1 MNPIPINVA
10 VEDLLSESVS
20 NRLIRESGGKFSM
33 GTTFGRSGY
42 GYLRKTIR
50 GWNAAARSRP
60 IFVLTDLDD
69 EECPASLT
77 AAWLGCAPHPNL
89 LFRVAVREVEAWLL
103 ADREALASFLSVPK
117 RFLRSAPAGHP
128 ESFAD
133 PKATL
138 IELCRHSSSRE
149 IKQRIVP
156 AAGSTAQI
164 GREYN
169 ACLAEFVETVWRP
182 GEARKHAVSLDRA
195 LRRLEHFAPTW

>member
-69 EECPASLT
+69 
-77 AAWLGCAPHPNL
+77 
-89 LFRVAVREVEAWLL
+89 
-103 ADREALASFLSVPK
+103 
-117 RFLRSAPAGHP
+117 
-128 ESFAD
+128 
-133 PKATL
+133 
-138 IELCRHSSSRE
+138 
-149 IKQRIVP
+149 
-156 AAGSTAQI
+156 
-164 GREYN
+164 
-169 ACLAEFVETVWRP
+169 
-182 GEARKHAVSLDRA
+182 
-195 LRRLEHFAPTW
+195 